1 MSHPTHTPTVQSP
14 TLRLGQQVHVNARAS
29 WLPATITSIAPV
41 RVGVHY
47 HIATPLTPLVA
58 PWLIRPA
65 AGIRLQPVH
74 LLAVSDQVVAY
85 DGAIHVICA
94 PPWQGRDGWW
104 VITLDNGETAVLP
117 PRAVLRLTDPGG
129 DDA

>member
-1 MSHPTHTPTVQSP
+1 VSHPTHTTTVQSP
-14 TLRLGQQVHVNARAS
+14 MLRLGQPVHVNARAS
-29 WLPATITSIAPV
+29 WLPATVTSIAPV
-41 RVGVHY
+41 RVGVRY

-74 LLAVSDQVVAY
+74 QLAVGDQVVAY
-85 DGAIHVICA
+85 DGAIQVISG

-104 VITLDNGETAVLP
+104 VLTYGNGESAVLP
-117 PRAVLRLTDPGG
+117 PSAVLRLTDPGG
-129 DDA
+129 GDA